1 MAEVLSLAA
10 GPDASQAPT
19 LAPAHL
25 VRAVRKLCWSAME
38 EALPPSEREEVRDA
52 SRPAARRKPAG

>member
-1 MAEVLSLAA
+1 MAEVLSLAG
-10 GPDASQAPT
+10 GPDASQ

-38 EALPPSEREEVRDA
+38 EALPPWEREEV
-52 SRPAARRKPAG
+52 RPAARRKPAG